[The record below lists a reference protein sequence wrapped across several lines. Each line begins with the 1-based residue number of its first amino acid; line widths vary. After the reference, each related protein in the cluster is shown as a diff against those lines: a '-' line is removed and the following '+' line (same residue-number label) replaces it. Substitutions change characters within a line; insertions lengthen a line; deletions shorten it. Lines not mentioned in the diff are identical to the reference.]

1 MSDWKDEFDKLFVIK
16 KRLDCGKITHYQYE
30 LIDQL
35 NLVKKLKD
43 FIESLLS
50 KQLEQHAMKMAGILA
65 QADQKLTIYRADL
78 LEKVEGL
85 KKKDNLHPELDEFGK
100 NCECYDCSS
109 RDGFNYALDQVLSL
123 LKGEL
128 V

>member
-1 MSDWKDEFDKLFVIK
+1 MTKPITEEQVVDFQSLWERHKSSAGQKQMEIDEQRFM
-16 KRLDCGKITHYQYE
+16 
-30 LIDQL
+30 
-35 NLVKKLKD
+35 N

-85 KKKDNLHPELDEFGK
+85 KKEDNLHPEMDEFGE
-100 NCECYDCSS
+100 NCQCYECSS
-109 RDGFNYALDQVLSL
+109 RDGFNQSLDQVLTL
-123 LKGEL
+123 IKGDECKQ
-128 V
+128 

>member
-1 MSDWKDEFDKLFVIK
+1 MKINWSKEIREIIESSHCRYCGRLSEKHGDKCRWDV
-16 KRLDCGKITHYQYE
+16 DVAVE
-30 LIDQL
+30 E
-35 NLVKKLKD
+35 
-43 FIESLLS
+43 IESLLS

-123 LKGEL
+123 LKGD